1 MLKVDQPITRYIS
14 VYFFALTALFLA
26 IGISFILICKKDQ
39 PEFYEEYKTY
49 LWGAVVCLITPL
61 LLRCVLDWMQS
72 VDWWQKM
79 IYKDV
84 TTYNLCFFICT
95 SWVLILAQMATLI
108 FGLMRMRQ
116 SKEIKKARVEIKEII
131 SSS

>member
-72 VDWWQKM
+72 VDWWQEV

-84 TTYNLCFFICT
+84 TTYNLCFFYLHFLGADPGPDGNFDF
-95 SWVLILAQMATLI
+95 WVYAHETVKRNQE
-108 FGLMRMRQ
+108 GSRRN
-116 SKEIKKARVEIKEII
+116 
-131 SSS
+131 